1 MSKALDLS
9 LFVNQTLDI
18 TLPDGDVIKVKK
30 PTEKGVM
37 KLMALQQTDEEHAFE
52 AMNDLVLFIL
62 NSNKEGKQ
70 FSQDW
75 VDDNLDWSMKTAV
88 IQAYSE
94 FINELQSNP
103 NS

>member
-18 TLPDGDVIKVKK
+18 TLPDGDIIKVKK

-37 KLMALQQTDEEHAFE
+37 KLMALQNIDEEHAFE
-52 AMNDLVLFIL
+52 AMNELVLFIL
-62 NSNKEGKQ
+62 NSNKEGEEFDQ
-70 FSQDW
+70 EW
-75 VDDNLDWSMKTAV
+75 IDDNLDWSMKTAV
-88 IQAYSE
+88 ITAYSE
-94 FINELQSNP
+94 FINELQSDP

>member
-18 TLPDGDVIKVKK
+18 TLPNGEVIKIKK

-37 KLMALQQTDEEHAFE
+37 KLMALQNIEEDKAFE
-52 AMNDLVLFIL
+52 AMNELVMFIL
-62 NSNKEGKQ
+62 NSNKEGKEIT
-70 FSQDW
+70 QDW
-75 VDDNLDWSMKTAV
+75 IDDNLDWSMKTAV

>member
-18 TLPDGDVIKVKK
+18 TLPNGDVIKVKK

-37 KLMALQQTDEEHAFE
+37 KLMALQGVDEANAFE
-52 AMNDLVLFIL
+52 AMNELVLFIL
-62 NSNKEGKQ
+62 NSNKEGKE
-70 FSQDW
+70 FNDEW
-75 VDDNLDWSMKTAV
+75 MDNNLDWSMKTAV
-88 IQAYSE
+88 IQAYGE
-94 FINELQSNP
+94 FINELQANP